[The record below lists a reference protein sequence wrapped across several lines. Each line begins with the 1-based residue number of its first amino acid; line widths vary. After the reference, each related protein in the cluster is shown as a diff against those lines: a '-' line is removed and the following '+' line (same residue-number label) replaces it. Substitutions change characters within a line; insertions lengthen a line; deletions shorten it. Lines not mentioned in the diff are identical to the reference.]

1 MTDFATDL
9 AQKLIAPALAAG
21 VAIMEVHATLT
32 ASDTRAK
39 GDGSPVTQADER
51 AEAIILAALAE
62 IAPDIPVIAEEQAA
76 AGVMPE
82 VGSRFWLVDPLDGT
96 REFIGVKLDFTVNI
110 ALIEDAVP
118 VLGLVYVPAT
128 GVLYVGDSSGARMAQ
143 VTDGVLS
150 AWADLQVATPNP
162 AALRVLASRS
172 HMSDETKAFI
182 DQFAV
187 AELVSAG
194 SSLKFCRL
202 AAGEADLYPR
212 MGRTM
217 EWDTAAADAVLRA
230 AGGRVMTLD
239 GKDLL
244 YGKRNQADDSDF
256 ANPWFVATGLFD
268 PFSN

>member
-1 MTDFATDL
+1 MTDL
-9 AQKLIAPALAAG
+9 AEKLITPALAAG
-21 VAIMEVHATLT
+21 AAIMEIHATLS
-32 ASDTRAK
+32 AGDTRAK
-39 GDGSPVTQADER
+39 GDGSPVTEADER

-62 IAPDIPVIAEEQAA
+62 IAPDIPVVAEEQVA
-76 AGVMPE
+76 AGVVPE
-82 VGSRFWLVDPLDGT
+82 IGAQFWLVDPLDGT
-96 REFIGVKLDFTVNI
+96 REFISGKLDFTVNI
-110 ALIEDAVP
+110 GLIENRVP

-128 GVLYVGDSSGARMAQ
+128 GVLYLGDSDGARMAQ
-143 VTDGVLS
+143 VTGGVVGPWQS
-150 AWADLQVATPNP
+150 IQVATPDP
-162 AALRVLASRS
+162 KALRVLASRS

-182 DQFAV
+182 DKFSV

-244 YGKRNQADDSDF
+244 YGKRDQAEDSDF
-256 ANPWFVATGLFD
+256 ANPWFVASGPFD
-268 PFSN
+268 PFAN